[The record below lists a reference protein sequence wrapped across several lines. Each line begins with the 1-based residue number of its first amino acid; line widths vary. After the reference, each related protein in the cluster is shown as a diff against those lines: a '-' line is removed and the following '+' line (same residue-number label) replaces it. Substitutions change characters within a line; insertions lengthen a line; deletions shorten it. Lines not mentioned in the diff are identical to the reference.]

1 MHIFLLKIEITI
13 AWDIRASVWCK
24 GLLRDSRQCSTRQVR
39 YSCTDRT
46 AVRSVNVQLQ
56 HYEFYDIPQKFT
68 CIKYWNHKVNVKDE
82 KINKLIK
89 SLIIWFGSVYVQK
102 KKSQARLTDASL
114 PLASIPCLRGSLAEK
129 PTSVHLLPETI
140 NLLTFANIPRHYPF
154 RGAVAIP
161 QPRQTALTRWSWLM

>member
-1 MHIFLLKIEITI
+1 MHIFLLKLQITI
-13 AWDIRASVWCK
+13 DSDIRVSVWCK
-24 GLLRDSRQCSTRQVR
+24 GLLQDSWWWSTRQVR
-39 YSCTDRT
+39 VSYTDRT

-56 HYEFYDIPQKFT
+56 HYEFYNIPRKFT

-82 KINKLIK
+82 RINKLIK

-102 KKSQARLTDASL
+102 KKSQARLMDASL

-140 NLLTFANIPRHYPF
+140 NLLTVANIPRHYPF